1 MEKISN
7 KITEEELY
15 VAKLLFHFMSAAST
29 NAIEIGSYMIENQ
42 NSWMDGKIIT
52 NGVRLNPV
60 VALFNH
66 RSQSFTSLMAD
77 LYQDINRVSSFR
89 RCLNGT
95 FSSRKCFIKAL
106 VH

>member
-1 MEKISN
+1 MNYFSDNEIEKISN

-52 NGVRLNPV
+52 NGVRLNPL

-66 RSQSFTSLMAD
+66 RFQSFTSLVTD
-77 LYQDINRVSSFR
+77 
-89 RCLNGT
+89 
-95 FSSRKCFIKAL
+95 
-106 VH
+106 

>member
-1 MEKISN
+1 
-7 KITEEELY
+7 
-15 VAKLLFHFMSAAST
+15 MSAAST

-66 RSQSFTSLMAD
+66 SCDPNMIRIQNCGNTIGIA
-77 LYQDINRVSSFR
+77 NRTIQK
-89 RCLNGT
+89 NEEE
-95 FSSRKCFIKAL
+95 
-106 VH
+106 